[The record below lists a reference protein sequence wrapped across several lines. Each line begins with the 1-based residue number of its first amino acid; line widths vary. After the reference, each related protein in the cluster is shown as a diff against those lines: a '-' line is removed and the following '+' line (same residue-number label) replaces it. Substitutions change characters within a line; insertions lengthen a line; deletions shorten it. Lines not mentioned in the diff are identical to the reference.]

1 MVNRVGTAAQHDL
14 MMSNIKLLQSR
25 VSETMIQASSGK
37 AASRY
42 SGIAP
47 DAKRLVGL
55 EATHAQLSQY
65 VANNQIVDQ
74 RLQSME
80 TNTSQLLD
88 IASQFKALLVQAS
101 SSGNAP
107 NMGLDITAQTL
118 LNQVGALLNV
128 QLDGRYLFAG
138 SATNSPAVDL
148 NDPGMVAPP
157 GTYPSTAN
165 TTYYQGD
172 DVALSTKAGPELDI
186 AYGIRADEAG
196 FEGLIRSLKLVAT
209 AVLSPN
215 PDTARLSEALD
226 VVNQAIQDIPQT
238 IADRVRDYS
247 VKAFEAVGGEG
258 FARVDFFLVGDH
270 LVVNEIN
277 TIPGFTAFS
286 MFPLL
291 WEASGVPYPDLIERL
306 IRLALERPLGL
317 R

>member
-238 IADRVRDYS
+238 IAKIGAARAGLDTANAAHD
-247 VKAFEAVGGEG
+247 EALLYIEQNINGI
-258 FARVDFFLVGDH
+258 ANVDVTEAITRLSADQTNLQASYATIAQLGNISLLDFL
-270 LVVNEIN
+270 
-277 TIPGFTAFS
+277 
-286 MFPLL
+286 
-291 WEASGVPYPDLIERL
+291 R
-306 IRLALERPLGL
+306 
-317 R
+317 